1 MVIFSKKEYLEA
13 IRPRYLKSSKKDKSA
28 ILTEFCANCGYH
40 PKHAIRLLN
49 CKKYKPK
56 RKPGKQVFYDPKII
70 LKPLKTIW
78 LATDQMC
85 SKKLKAAIKLWL
97 PFYEIEY
104 GKLTDLVCQQL
115 LKISAAT
122 IDRLLKPTKVMF
134 KGKGFCTT
142 KPGALLKNQIPIR
155 TDNWDIK
162 QPGFLEADT
171 VAHCGNSLAGEF
183 VWSITF
189 TDICSG
195 WTANRA
201 TWTKCA
207 VGVSAQIKNMR
218 DKLPF
223 DLLGFDCDNGSEFL
237 NDVLLNYFTEEK
249 IAFTR
254 SRPYHKN
261 DNAHV
266 EQKNWTHVR
275 HLLGYD
281 RFDKPELVDLINDL
295 YTSWN
300 HFQNFFCPNMKLIEK
315 IRINSKYRKKYDQPK
330 TPFQRLIEHP
340 MVLELKKTL
349 LINKLAT
356 LNPFSLKKDIILKQK
371 KVIHA
376 LRST

>member
-13 IRPRYLKSSKKDKSA
+13 IRPRYFQSSKKDKSA
-28 ILTEFCANCGYH
+28 ILAEFCANCGYH

-56 RKPGKQVFYDPKII
+56 RKPGKRVYYDPKTL
-70 LKPLKTIW
+70 LKPLKNIW

-97 PFYEIEY
+97 PFYESEY
-104 GKLTDLVCQQL
+104 GTLTDLVIKQL

-122 IDRLLKPTKVMF
+122 IDRLLKPIKVQF

-142 KPGALLKNQIPIR
+142 KPGSLLKNQIPIR
-155 TDNWDIK
+155 TDNWDIT
-162 QPGFLEADT
+162 QPGFLESDT
-171 VAHCGNSLAGEF
+171 VAHCGNSMAGEF
-183 VWSITF
+183 AWSLTF

-201 TWTKCA
+201 IWTKSA
-207 VGVSAQIKNMR
+207 VGVATQIKNVR

-249 IAFTR
+249 ISFTR

-261 DNAHV
+261 DGAHV

-275 HLLGYD
+275 QLLGYD
-281 RFDKPELVDLINDL
+281 RFDKPEIVDLINDL
-295 YTSWN
+295 YIPWN
-300 HFQNFFCPNMKLIEK
+300 LFQNFFCPNMKLIEK
-315 IRINSKYRKKYDQPK
+315 TRINSKYRKQYDKPK
-330 TPFQRLIEHP
+330 TPFQRLIDHP
-340 MVLELKKTL
+340 LVLDSKKVL
-349 LINKLAT
+349 LANTLAT
-356 LNPFSLKKDIILKQK
+356 LNPFSLKKEVELK
-371 KVIHA
+371 
-376 LRST
+376 LRKIFDASKSA